1 MITLTS
7 TPIPMKGPIRPISF
21 LKASLEA
28 RSMFVSGSLVRV
40 GVFVG
45 EGRVGSVLSCFGRS
59 RACAR
64 GVLTEP
70 TNGDGLR
77 VGGRRRRTPAC
88 RGAAGGEAPRVVA
101 FYGSLQQGERW
112 RGARGVEWARLEIA

>member
-7 TPIPMKGPIRPISF
+7 TPIPMKVTIRPISL

-45 EGRVGSVLSCFGRS
+45 EGRVGSVLFCFWGGR
-59 RACAR
+59 AGAH
-64 GVLTEP
+64 GGLTEP
-70 TNGDGLR
+70 TDGDGLR

-88 RGAAGGEAPRVVA
+88 RGSAGGEAQRVVA